1 MAFSRAS
8 QSFPH
13 FVPGLAAW
21 LAPSS
26 SEFFHPASQTWP
38 PLAIDIHYHYYAQMG
53 IVLTFKHTQL
63 LLGAFM
69 KIGRHLASSRL
80 QVTANALA
88 MMALL
93 GAPAAMAADG
103 EFALTIQDH
112 RFQPAELVVPAG
124 KKIKLSV
131 ENRDAT
137 PEEFESHDLNR
148 EKVIAGKST
157 ATIFIGPLAPG
168 RYRYFGEFNEKT
180 AQGVIVA
187 Q

>member
-1 MAFSRAS
+1 
-8 QSFPH
+8 
-13 FVPGLAAW
+13 
-21 LAPSS
+21 
-26 SEFFHPASQTWP
+26 
-38 PLAIDIHYHYYAQMG
+38 
-53 IVLTFKHTQL
+53 
-63 LLGAFM
+63 M
-69 KIGRHLASSRL
+69 KIDPHLDSPRL
-80 QVTANALA
+80 HVTAIGLA

-103 EFALTIQDH
+103 EYALTIQDH

-148 EKVIAGKST
+148 EKVIAGKTT
-157 ATIFIGPLAPG
+157 ATLFIGPLVPG